1 MKRVNQAWSRACRI
15 IAATC
20 PMLSL
25 MVITPNVAWSSMVQL
40 DTSPQDT
47 TITTIAQNTSPSGSL
62 DYTRQFNQELQ
73 QIGQIS
79 PQVFQQRY
87 ASQADYLPQISWD
100 VTTAKFWDDFNLSP
114 EDISRRY
121 WDQTMPIQPR
131 DDFRLNGE
139 ELAIFKRNGFVVSER
154 MSAPSFAAVFYNIYS
169 RDLPVFVS
177 SDALLHAWHRSYDAM
192 LEELEAEYLARSLS
206 EILAGM
212 AQRLPQVRQEY
223 GNGVLEESILDAD
236 YFIAVARSLLS
247 GNRVRTYF
255 NQNSRVAETLDA
267 IESGQLQ
274 EFNLF
279 GRDRR
284 VDFSQFKPRG
294 HYEKSEALK
303 KYFRA
308 MIWCGRID
316 LRIAGNPDESSP
328 RELGI
333 AIILNHLLNQSGKF
347 SQWQQ
352 FDQMLQTFVGQT
364 DSMTFAE
371 LNDFL
376 AENAITSP
384 TDIKTLSTLE
394 QLQTDILATPLGWQ
408 SIRGDSYQSPSDS
421 QQIQLPRSF
430 TLLGQKFVLD
440 SWVLSKVVYDDILW
454 DGEKVPRRIPS
465 SLDVAFAALGNNQ
478 IVPELVDRMTN
489 REGRQFRDGLNYQH
503 HLAAVK
509 TVVDQQNPAIWE
521 QNIYLNWLATLR
533 ELSTPTTEAKYPE
546 AMRTKAWA
554 MKTLNTQLASWT
566 QLRHDTILYAK
577 QSYTGGTRCFYPAG
591 FVEPRPEFWER
602 FERMVQLAAKQI
614 NQTSFPGSS
623 RQIQERQVEFLE
635 NFAEKLAI
643 LKDIAT
649 KELAQQELSQAET
662 QFLRDI
668 VEIDGGSGGPYYRGW
683 YPSLFYEEPKDSN
696 SWDAIVADVHTDVPD
711 PVFGDPGAVLHQ
723 GVGNVDLLMIA
734 VDNGEDKMVYAGPVL
749 SHYEFEMPGVV
760 RKSDS
765 EWQNDI
771 KEGNVPPRPQWTE
784 GYLVP
789 GTAEIQPHFYRDN

>member
-1 MKRVNQAWSRACRI
+1 MKRANKPWIKAWQI
-15 IAATC
+15 VAATC
-20 PMLSL
+20 PLLSL
-25 MVITPNVAWSSMVQL
+25 IIMTPNVAWSSRVKF
-40 DTSPQDT
+40 DTHSQDA
-47 TITTIAQNTSPSGSL
+47 TITHVAQNTFPTGKL

-79 PQVFQQRY
+79 PQTFKQRY
-87 ASQADYLPQISWD
+87 ASQAEYLPQISWD

-121 WDQTMPIQPR
+121 RDYMIPIQPR
-131 DDFRLNGE
+131 DDFRLNAE
-139 ELAIFKRNGFVVSER
+139 ELAVFQRNGFVVSER

-223 GNGVLEESILDAD
+223 GKGVLEESILDAD

-247 GNRVRTYF
+247 GNRVNSYF
-255 NQNSRVAETLDA
+255 NQNSRIAETLDA

-279 GRDRR
+279 GRDRS

-303 KYFRA
+303 QYFRA

-316 LRIAGNPDESSP
+316 LRIAGNPEESSP

-376 AENAITSP
+376 AQNTIKSP
-384 TDIKTLSTLE
+384 TDIQTLSTLE
-394 QLQTDILATPLGWQ
+394 QLQTDILATPLGLQ
-408 SIRGDSYQSPSDS
+408 SIRGDSYQSPPDS

-454 DGEKVPRRIPS
+454 DGKKVPRRIPS

-489 REGRQFRDGLNYQH
+489 RQGRQFRDGLNYQH

-591 FVEPRPEFWER
+591 FVEPRPEFWGR
-602 FERMVQLAAKQI
+602 FERMVQLAAQQI
-614 NQTSFPGSS
+614 NRTRFPGSS
-623 RQIQERQVEFLE
+623 GQIQERQVEFLE

-711 PVFGDPGAVLHQ
+711 PIFGDPGAVLHQ

-771 KEGNVPPRPQWTE
+771 KQGNVPPRPEWTE

-789 GTAEIQPHFYRDN
+789 GTEERQSQF

>member
-1 MKRVNQAWSRACRI
+1 VKRANKPWIKAWQI
-15 IAATC
+15 VAATC
-20 PMLSL
+20 PLLSL
-25 MVITPNVAWSSMVQL
+25 IIMTPNVAWSSRVKF
-40 DTSPQDT
+40 DTHSQDA
-47 TITTIAQNTSPSGSL
+47 TITHVAQNTFPTGKL

-79 PQVFQQRY
+79 PQTFQQRY
-87 ASQADYLPQISWD
+87 ASQAEYLPQISWD
-100 VTTAKFWDDFNLSP
+100 VTTAKFWDEFNLSP
-114 EDISRRY
+114 EDIASRYRDY
-121 WDQTMPIQPR
+121 MIPIQPR
-131 DDFRLNGE
+131 DDFRLNAE
-139 ELAIFKRNGFVVSER
+139 ELAIFQRNGFVVSER

-223 GNGVLEESILDAD
+223 GKGVLEESILDAD

-247 GNRVRTYF
+247 GNRVNSYF

-279 GRDRR
+279 GRDRS

-303 KYFRA
+303 QYFRA

-316 LRIAGNPDESSP
+316 LRIAGNPEESSP

-376 AENAITSP
+376 AQNTIKSP
-384 TDIKTLSTLE
+384 TDIQTLSTLE
-394 QLQTDILATPLGWQ
+394 QLQTDILATPLGLQ
-408 SIRGDSYQSPSDS
+408 SIRGDSYQSLPDS

-454 DGEKVPRRIPS
+454 DGKKVPRRIPS

-489 REGRQFRDGLNYQH
+489 RQGRQFRDGLNYQH

-591 FVEPRPEFWER
+591 FVEPRPEFWGR
-602 FERMVQLAAKQI
+602 FERMVQLAAQQI
-614 NQTSFPGSS
+614 NRTRFPGSS
-623 RQIQERQVEFLE
+623 GQIQERL
-635 NFAEKLAI
+635 
-643 LKDIAT
+643 
-649 KELAQQELSQAET
+649 
-662 QFLRDI
+662 
-668 VEIDGGSGGPYYRGW
+668 
-683 YPSLFYEEPKDSN
+683 
-696 SWDAIVADVHTDVPD
+696 
-711 PVFGDPGAVLHQ
+711 
-723 GVGNVDLLMIA
+723 
-734 VDNGEDKMVYAGPVL
+734 
-749 SHYEFEMPGVV
+749 
-760 RKSDS
+760 
-765 EWQNDI
+765 
-771 KEGNVPPRPQWTE
+771 PPRNWHSRN
-784 GYLVP
+784 L
-789 GTAEIQPHFYRDN
+789 AKLRLNSFEI

>member
-1 MKRVNQAWSRACRI
+1 MKRVNQAWLRVCRI
-15 IAATC
+15 VAATC
-20 PMLSL
+20 PMVSL

-40 DTSPQDT
+40 DTHPQDT
-47 TITTIAQNTSPSGSL
+47 TITTVAQNTSGTGSL

-79 PQVFQQRY
+79 PQAFQQQY
-87 ASQADYLPQISWD
+87 ASQAEYLPQISWD
-100 VTTAKFWDDFNLSP
+100 VTTAKFWDEFNLSP

-121 WDQTMPIQPR
+121 RDQIIPIQPR
-131 DDFRLNGE
+131 DDFRLNAE
-139 ELAIFKRNGFVVSER
+139 ELAIFQRNGFVVSER
-154 MSAPSFAAVFYNIYS
+154 MSAPSFAAIFYNIYS

-192 LEELEAEYLARSLS
+192 LEELEAEYLARSLD

-212 AQRLPQVRQEY
+212 AQRLPQLRQEY
-223 GNGVLEESILDAD
+223 GTGVLEESILDAD

-247 GNRVRTYF
+247 GNRVRAYF

-279 GRDRR
+279 GRDRS

-303 KYFRA
+303 QYFRA

-316 LRIAGNPDESSP
+316 LRIAGNLEEASP

-376 AENAITSP
+376 AQNTIKSP

-394 QLQTDILATPLGWQ
+394 QLQADILATPLGLQ
-408 SIRGDSYQSPSDS
+408 SIRGDSYQSPPGS

-509 TVVDQQNPAIWE
+509 TVVDQQNSTIWE

-623 RQIQERQVEFLE
+623 RQIQEQQVEFLE

-643 LKDIAT
+643 LKGIAT

-662 QFLRDI
+662 QFLRNI

-749 SHYEFEMPGVV
+749 SYYEFQMPGVV

-771 KEGNVPPRPQWTE
+771 KEGNVPPRPEWTE

-789 GTAEIQPHFYRDN
+789 GKEERQSRF

>member
-1 MKRVNQAWSRACRI
+1 M
-15 IAATC
+15 
-20 PMLSL
+20 
-25 MVITPNVAWSSMVQL
+25 
-40 DTSPQDT
+40 
-47 TITTIAQNTSPSGSL
+47 
-62 DYTRQFNQELQ
+62 
-73 QIGQIS
+73 
-79 PQVFQQRY
+79 
-87 ASQADYLPQISWD
+87 PQISWD
-100 VTTAKFWDDFNLSP
+100 VTTAKFWDEFNLSP

-121 WDQTMPIQPR
+121 RDQIIPIQPR
-131 DDFRLNGE
+131 DDFRLNAE
-139 ELAIFKRNGFVVSER
+139 ELAIFQRNGFVVSER
-154 MSAPSFAAVFYNIYS
+154 MSAPSFAAIFYNIYS

-192 LEELEAEYLARSLS
+192 LEELEAEYLARSLD

-212 AQRLPQVRQEY
+212 AQRLPQLRQEY
-223 GNGVLEESILDAD
+223 GTGVLEESILDAD

-247 GNRVRTYF
+247 GNRVRAYF

-279 GRDRR
+279 GRDRS

-294 HYEKSEALK
+294 L
-303 KYFRA
+303 
-308 MIWCGRID
+308 
-316 LRIAGNPDESSP
+316 
-328 RELGI
+328 
-333 AIILNHLLNQSGKF
+333 
-347 SQWQQ
+347 
-352 FDQMLQTFVGQT
+352 
-364 DSMTFAE
+364 
-371 LNDFL
+371 
-376 AENAITSP
+376 
-384 TDIKTLSTLE
+384 
-394 QLQTDILATPLGWQ
+394 
-408 SIRGDSYQSPSDS
+408 
-421 QQIQLPRSF
+421 
-430 TLLGQKFVLD
+430 
-440 SWVLSKVVYDDILW
+440 YDDILW
-454 DGEKVPRRIPS
+454 DGKKVPRRIPS

-489 REGRQFRDGLNYQH
+489 RGGRQFRDGLNYQH

-623 RQIQERQVEFLE
+623 RQIQEQQVEFLE

-643 LKDIAT
+643 LKGIAT

-662 QFLRDI
+662 QFLRNI
-668 VEIDGGSGGPYYRGW
+668 VEIDGGSGGPYYSGW

-749 SHYEFEMPGVV
+749 SYYEFQMPGVV

-771 KEGNVPPRPQWTE
+771 KEGNVPPRPEWTE

-789 GTAEIQPHFYRDN
+789 GKEERQSRF

>member
-1 MKRVNQAWSRACRI
+1 MKRVNKLWIRACRI
-15 IAATC
+15 VAATC

-25 MVITPNVAWSSMVQL
+25 MVITPNVAWSSMVKL
-40 DTSPQDT
+40 DISPQDATVT
-47 TITTIAQNTSPSGSL
+47 TVAQNTSPTGSL
-62 DYTRQFNQELQ
+62 GYTRQFNQELQ

-79 PQVFQQRY
+79 PQAFKQRY
-87 ASQADYLPQISWD
+87 ASKAEYLPQISWD

-114 EDISRRY
+114 EEIANRY
-121 WDQTMPIQPR
+121 RDYMIPIQPR
-131 DDFRLNGE
+131 DDFRLNAE
-139 ELAIFKRNGFVVSER
+139 ELAVFQRNGFVVSER

-192 LEELEAEYLARSLS
+192 LEELEAEYLARSLD

-212 AQRLPQVRQEY
+212 AQRLPQVRREY
-223 GNGVLEESILDAD
+223 GKGVLEESILDAD

-247 GNRVRTYF
+247 GNRVRSYF

-274 EFNLF
+274 EFTLF
-279 GRDRR
+279 GRDRS

-316 LRIAGNPDESSP
+316 LRIAGNPEESSP

-376 AENAITSP
+376 VQNTIKSP
-384 TDIKTLSTLE
+384 TEIKTLSTLE
-394 QLQTDILATPLGWQ
+394 QLQTDILATPLGLQ
-408 SIRGDSYQSPSDS
+408 SIRGDSYQSPPDS
-421 QQIQLPRSF
+421 EQIQLPRSF

-454 DGEKVPRRIPS
+454 DGKKVPRRIPS

-478 IVPELVDRMTN
+478 IVPELVDRMTT
-489 REGRQFRDGLNYQH
+489 RGGRQFRDGLNYQH

-591 FVEPRPEFWER
+591 FVEPRPEFWGR
-602 FERMVQLAAKQI
+602 FEKMVQLAAQQI
-614 NQTSFPGSS
+614 NRTRFPDSS
-623 RQIQERQVEFLE
+623 RQIQERQVKFLE
-635 NFAEKLAI
+635 NFAEKVAI

-649 KELAQQELSQAET
+649 KELAQQELSQEQT
-662 QFLRDI
+662 RFLRNI

-789 GTAEIQPHFYRDN
+789 GIEERQSRF

>member
-1 MKRVNQAWSRACRI
+1 MKRVNKLWIRTCRI
-15 IAATC
+15 VAATC

-192 LEELEAEYLARSLS
+192 LEELEAEYLARSLD

-212 AQRLPQVRQEY
+212 AQRLPQVRREY
-223 GNGVLEESILDAD
+223 GKGVLEESILDAD

-247 GNRVRTYF
+247 GNRVRSYF

-274 EFNLF
+274 EFTLF
-279 GRDRR
+279 GRDRS

-316 LRIAGNPDESSP
+316 LRIAGNPEESSP

-333 AIILNHLLNQSGKF
+333 AIILNHLLNQSGKL

-376 AENAITSP
+376 VQNTIKSP
-384 TDIKTLSTLE
+384 TEIKTLSTLE
-394 QLQTDILATPLGWQ
+394 QLQTDILATPLGLQ
-408 SIRGDSYQSPSDS
+408 SIRGDSYQSPPDS
-421 QQIQLPRSF
+421 EQIQLPRSF

-454 DGEKVPRRIPS
+454 DGKKVPRRIPS

-478 IVPELVDRMTN
+478 IVPELVDRMTT
-489 REGRQFRDGLNYQH
+489 RGGRQFRDGLNYQH

-591 FVEPRPEFWER
+591 FVEPRPEFWGR
-602 FERMVQLAAKQI
+602 FEKMVQLAAQQI
-614 NQTSFPGSS
+614 NRTSFPDSS
-623 RQIQERQVEFLE
+623 RQIQERQVKFLE
-635 NFAEKLAI
+635 NFAEKVAI

-649 KELAQQELSQAET
+649 KELAQQELSQEQT
-662 QFLRDI
+662 RFLRNI

>member
-1 MKRVNQAWSRACRI
+1 MKRVNKPWIRACRI
-15 IAATC
+15 VAATC
-20 PMLSL
+20 PMVSL
-25 MVITPNVAWSSMVQL
+25 MVITPNVAWSSMVKL
-40 DTSPQDT
+40 DISPQDATVT
-47 TITTIAQNTSPSGSL
+47 TVAQNTSPTGSL

-79 PQVFQQRY
+79 PQAFKQRY
-87 ASQADYLPQISWD
+87 ASQAEYLPQISWD

-114 EDISRRY
+114 EDIANRY
-121 WDQTMPIQPR
+121 RDYMIPIQPR
-131 DDFRLNGE
+131 DDFRLNAE
-139 ELAIFKRNGFVVSER
+139 ELAIFQRNGFVVSER

-192 LEELEAEYLARSLS
+192 LEELEAEYLARSLD

-223 GNGVLEESILDAD
+223 GKGVLEESILDAD

-247 GNRVRTYF
+247 GNRVRPYF

-279 GRDRR
+279 GRDRS

-303 KYFRA
+303 QYFRA

-316 LRIAGNPDESSP
+316 LRIAGNPEESSP

-376 AENAITSP
+376 AQNTIKSP
-384 TDIKTLSTLE
+384 TDIQTLSTLE
-394 QLQTDILATPLGWQ
+394 QLQTDILATPLGLQ
-408 SIRGDSYQSPSDS
+408 SIRGDSYQSPPDS
-421 QQIQLPRSF
+421 EQIQLPRSF

-454 DGEKVPRRIPS
+454 DGKKVPRRIPS

-478 IVPELVDRMTN
+478 IVPELVDRMTS
-489 REGRQFRDGLNYQH
+489 RGGRQFRDGLNYQH

-509 TVVDQQNPAIWE
+509 TVVDEQNPAIWE

-591 FVEPRPEFWER
+591 FVEPRPEFWGR
-602 FERMVQLAAKQI
+602 FERMVQLAAQQI
-614 NQTSFPGSS
+614 NRTPFPDSS

-643 LKDIAT
+643 LKGIAT

-749 SHYEFEMPGVV
+749 SHYEFEMSGVV

>member
-1 MKRVNQAWSRACRI
+1 M
-15 IAATC
+15 
-20 PMLSL
+20 
-25 MVITPNVAWSSMVQL
+25 TPNVAWSSRVKL
-40 DTSPQDT
+40 DPHSQDA
-47 TITTIAQNTSPSGSL
+47 TITRVAQNTSPTGKL
-62 DYTRQFNQELQ
+62 DYTQQFNQTLQ

-87 ASQADYLPQISWD
+87 GSQAEYLPQMSWD
-100 VTTAKFWDDFNLSP
+100 VTTAKFWDEFNLSP
-114 EDISRRY
+114 EEIASRYRDY
-121 WDQTMPIQPR
+121 IIPIQPR
-131 DDFRLNGE
+131 DDFRLNAE

-154 MSAPSFAAVFYNIYS
+154 MSAPSFAAIFYNIYS

-223 GNGVLEESILDAD
+223 GKGVLEESILDAD

-247 GNRVRTYF
+247 GNRVRSYF

-267 IESGQLQ
+267 IESEEMKKL
-274 EFNLF
+274 NLF
-279 GRDRR
+279 GRDRT

-328 RELGI
+328 RELGM
-333 AIILNHLLNQSGKF
+333 AIILNHLLNQSGKL

-371 LNDFL
+371 LKDFL
-376 AENAITSP
+376 VQNTIQSP

-394 QLQTDILATPLGWQ
+394 QLQTQILATPLGLQ
-408 SIRGDSYQSPSDS
+408 NIRGDYYESSPDS
-421 QQIQLPRSF
+421 EQIQLPRSF

-440 SWVLSKVVYDDILW
+440 SWVLSKVVYDEILW
-454 DGEKVPRRIPS
+454 DGNKVPRRIPS

-489 REGRQFRDGLNYQH
+489 RQGRQFRDGLNYQH

-509 TVVDQQNPAIWE
+509 IVIDQQNPAIWE

-577 QSYTGGTRCFYPAG
+577 QSYTGTTRCFYPAG
-591 FVEPRPEFWER
+591 FVEPRPEFWGR
-602 FERMVQLAAKQI
+602 FEKMVRLAAKQI
-614 NQTSFPGSS
+614 NQTPFPDSS
-623 RQIQERQVEFLE
+623 GKIQERQVEFLE
-635 NFAEKLAI
+635 NFAEKIAI

-649 KELAQQELSQAET
+649 KELAQQELSQEQT

-668 VEIDGGSGGPYYRGW
+668 VEIDGGSGGPYYKGW

-749 SHYEFEMPGVV
+749 SHYEFEMPGVY
-760 RKSDS
+760 RQSDS
-765 EWQNDI
+765 EWKNDI
-771 KEGNVPPRPQWTE
+771 MEGKVPPRPEWTE

-789 GTAEIQPHFYRDN
+789 GTEER